1 MSKQEIPMNQLISI
15 DDADLEY
22 VSGGL
27 TISGSVTLPTVKDI
41 LAPVVGFGEA
51 VGSDIANLAKGFA
64 GLFGLSVHVG
74 R

>member
-1 MSKQEIPMNQLISI
+1 MNQLISI
-15 DDADLEY
+15 DDADLDN

-27 TISGSVTLPTVKDI
+27 TISGSVTIPTVRDI

-51 VGSDIANLAKGFA
+51 LGSDIANLAKGLT
-64 GLFGLSVHVG
+64 GLFGLSLHVG